1 MANILVV
8 GSIST
13 DLVVN
18 ADRKPEIGETI
29 EGKEFQTFFGGK
41 GANQAVAC
49 ARLGAQT
56 AMAGAVGKDE
66 FGIRLLEN
74 LTYNQVS
81 IDQVVRIKEQASG
94 TALITVVE
102 GDNSIIYVAGANH
115 RFTPEKLFQTEEQ
128 LERLKASDIV
138 LVQNETP
145 VKTIEKLILT
155 CQEYHVPVL
164 YNPAPA
170 RLISEEW
177 IEKVAFLTPNET
189 EFKVLF
195 PDKTMEE
202 MLFKYPSKLIITLG
216 ADGVVF
222 CNGEKIISI
231 PAFPV
236 ERIIDT
242 TGAGDTFNGAF
253 AVAYAEGKAIE
264 ESVRYANKAA
274 SLSIQH
280 FGAQNGMPTLENMKE
295 SFE

>member
-56 AMAGAVGKDE
+56 AMAGAVGEDE

-81 IDQVVRIKEQASG
+81 IDQVVRIKEHASG

-102 GDNSIIYVAGANH
+102 GDNSIIYVAGAN
-115 RFTPEKLFQTEEQ
+115 RQFTPEKLFQTEEQ

-216 ADGVVF
+216 EDGAVF

-236 ERIIDT
+236 ERIVDT

-253 AVAYAEGKAIE
+253 AVAYAEGKTIE

-274 SLSIQH
+274 SLSIQRSE
-280 FGAQNGMPTLENMKE
+280 AQNGMSTLENLKA
-295 SFE
+295 FFK

>member
-56 AMAGAVGKDE
+56 AMAGAVGEDE

-81 IDQVVRIKEQASG
+81 IDQVVRIKEHTSG

-102 GDNSIIYVAGANH
+102 GDNSIIYVAGAN
-115 RFTPEKLFQTEEQ
+115 RQFTPEKLFQTEEQ
-128 LERLKASDIV
+128 LERLKARDIV

-216 ADGVVF
+216 KDGAVF

-236 ERIIDT
+236 EHIVDT

-253 AVAYAEGKAIE
+253 AVAYAEGKTIE
-264 ESVRYANKAA
+264 ESVRYANRAA
-274 SLSIQH
+274 SLSIQRS
-280 FGAQNGMPTLENMKE
+280 GAQNGMPTLENLKA
-295 SFE
+295 FFK